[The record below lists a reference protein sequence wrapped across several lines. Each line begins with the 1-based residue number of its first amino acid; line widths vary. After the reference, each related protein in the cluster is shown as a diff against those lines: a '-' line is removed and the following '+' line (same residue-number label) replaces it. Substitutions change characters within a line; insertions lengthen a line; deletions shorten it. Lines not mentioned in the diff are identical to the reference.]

1 MGLMMSVRILWFML
15 AVFLLVLAWSAY
27 QPYDMVT
34 WALEASPAIAAAIL
48 LVVTYQR
55 FKLTGLLYGLIFLHA
70 VVLVVGGHYTYA
82 KVPYF
87 DGFLSFVW
95 PDRNNYDKLGHFMQG
110 LVPAMACRE
119 LVVRFAVFNSRA
131 WMNFFIVCFCLGFSA
146 FYELIEWWVA
156 LLSSEA
162 QESFLG
168 TQGYVWDTQSDMFLA
183 LIGSV
188 LGLVILSHWHNQ
200 QLNQLE
206 AI

>member
-15 AVFLLVLAWSAY
+15 AVFLAILAWSAY
-27 QPYDMVT
+27 QPYDMLT

-48 LVVTYQR
+48 LIFTYQR

-188 LGLVILSHWHNQ
+188 LGLVLLSHWHNQ
-200 QLNQLE
+200 QLNHLE